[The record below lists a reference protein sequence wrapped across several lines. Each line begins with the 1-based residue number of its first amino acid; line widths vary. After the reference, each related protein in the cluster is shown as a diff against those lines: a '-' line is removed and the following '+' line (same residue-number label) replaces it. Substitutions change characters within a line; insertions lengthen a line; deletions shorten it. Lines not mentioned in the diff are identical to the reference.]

1 MKCQFCNYDNP
12 KEDDILCPSCGG
24 KYEKAEKQEEAED
37 IEIKEQN
44 NVEPAS
50 ISPATKKSKKKS
62 IKKIIIASVA
72 CFLVVALLSTA
83 TVVYFTSPAQDVCK
97 NMENSEFEDALTKYS
112 RKIKDNVIHETI
124 LKISL
129 NNYSE
134 KIQEKFNNSEIDFA
148 YAQSALEALGKMNIK
163 DAEITFKAV
172 MNHYADTTVAKYESV
187 TIDFAAAAETLQLL
201 KDLGCESAEDKINY
215 IINSYADSTM
225 GRFNNG
231 EIDYG
236 TAVDIF
242 SELNR
247 HGYANSLQKINEISE
262 NMANRVVTEY
272 ENGQIDYNTAKESLN
287 SISENGYEKAAQLLI
302 NIAEKHANCIASEYE
317 NGTIDYN
324 TAKDNLDI
332 LSGDGCEKAT
342 QLLINIS
349 EKHANYVFSEYKNG
363 KIDYDTAI
371 EILEAVKE
379 NGYYQASS
387 MISKIKSEK
396 ATEDTIKKGDE
407 LFNKGNYKEA
417 INKYLEVDKN
427 SEDYQQIAVKIE
439 NSYKKYAEE
448 VLNAVNGY
456 ITKENYKSAVIA
468 ADNGLA
474 INFPENIDIT
484 AINTARA
491 KALSLYEADVANT
504 IAELTADSKWS
515 EAFELIDEA
524 ISFENTE
531 YLQSLKTSTEDKYVK
546 SVSATVQKH
555 LNNEDY
561 VSAKRVVDN
570 ALTVLSG
577 NSDLKSLKSKV
588 EKATP
593 IYLLDVCKPYSYD
606 TLYQEYINGENFISG
621 GQSYSNGFVFKQH
634 GYVNGHQH
642 YANFNLSGT
651 YTNLTFTL
659 GHIDGTTMSN
669 GTLKIYFDGVYET
682 EFSLNCEAL
691 PQKITLDVTG
701 VKQLKIEIVDTWGAY
716 GFGNATVK

>member
-44 NVEPAS
+44 NVEPVS
-50 ISPATKKSKKKS
+50 ISPATKKGKKKS
-62 IKKIIIASVA
+62 IKKIITASVA

-83 TVVYFTSPAQDVCK
+83 TVVYFTSPAQDVYK
-97 NMENSEFEDALTKYS
+97 NMESSEFEDALTKYS
-112 RKIKDNVIHETI
+112 KKIKDNVIHETI

-134 KIQEKFNNSEIDFA
+134 KIQEKFNNGEIDFA

-172 MNHYADTTVAKYESV
+172 MSHYADTTVAKYESA
-187 TIDFAAAAETLQLL
+187 TIDFAAATEALQLL
-201 KDLGCESAEDKINY
+201 KELGCESAEDKTNY
-215 IINSYADSTM
+215 IINSYADSTI

-247 HGYANSLQKINEISE
+247 HGYGNNLQKINEISE
-262 NMANRVVTEY
+262 NMANRVVNEY
-272 ENGQIDYNTAKESLN
+272 ENGQIDYNTAKENLN
-287 SISENGYEKAAQLLI
+287 NISKNGYEKATQMLI
-302 NIAEKHANCIASEYE
+302 NISEKHANYIVSEYE
-317 NGTIDYN
+317 NGKIDYN

-349 EKHANYVFSEYKNG
+349 EKHANYVFSEYKNE

-371 EILEAVKE
+371 EILEVVKE

-387 MISKIKSEK
+387 IISQIKAQK
-396 ATEDTIKKGDE
+396 TADDITKKGDE

-417 INKYLEVDKN
+417 IDKYLEVDKN
-427 SEDYQQIAVKIE
+427 SADYQQIATKIE
-439 NSYKKYAEE
+439 TSYKKYAEE

-474 INFPENIDIT
+474 IKFPENIDIS

-491 KALSLYEADVANT
+491 KALSLYEAEIKTQTDDL
-504 IAELTADSKWS
+504 IADNDYAQAIKI
-515 EAFELIDEA
+515 ADEA
-524 ISFENTE
+524 LEFNKSQT
-531 YLQSLKTSTEDKYVK
+531 LRDLRTSIEAKCID
-546 SVSATVQKH
+546 SATKT
-555 LNNEDY
+555 
-561 VSAKRVVDN
+561 VDN
-570 ALTVLSG
+570 YMKKGDFQKALNCALSALEILPK
-577 NSDLKSLKSKV
+577 NDKLKALKQKV
-588 EKATP
+588 IDNTP
-593 IYLLDVCKPYSYD
+593 IPLSTVHVIDSSEYKYYDETLKDSYGNLYNGYHRFSTYDDCSALFNLNKSYTKFNCSIVAGPGTYSYNSLNVSIYLD
-606 TLYQEYINGENFISG
+606 DVLVYT
-621 GQSYSNGFVFKQH
+621 SN
-634 GYVNGHQH
+634 
-642 YANFNLSGT
+642 NFNK
-651 YTNLTFTL
+651 LTEKQDVS
-659 GHIDGTTMSN
+659 ISVADVSK
-669 GTLKIYFDGVYET
+669 LKI
-682 EFSLNCEAL
+682 
-691 PQKITLDVTG
+691 
-701 VKQLKIEIVDTWGAY
+701 IVRGKNSSDA
-716 GFGNATVK
+716 GFLYLVNATVK